1 MHWLK
6 PILLLALI
14 AFPAQMAQMA
24 LSPADELLQEY
35 AQRVRQDARVG
46 EQVSLTDEMF
56 SKMRE
61 TFKEYPA
68 ICSKPHIKAVSA
80 SSVPFGQE
88 DWEAVAI
95 AGRGM
100 CYCTM
105 IGNCRMWIYRI
116 KNGKMHKIFQTEE
129 AAAFGFVR
137 SRSGTPLLIV
147 WTRESAVE
155 KFAVVYKLDYG
166 EFLEAASW
174 KEVYEY
180 QDEHEEYRVHDTPKI
195 YSTMPLGVFLPY

>member
-6 PILLLALI
+6 SSLLLVLTSI
-14 AFPAQMAQMA
+14 PMQMPHVD
-24 LSPADELLQEY
+24 LYPADDLLQEY
-35 AQRVRQDARVG
+35 VHRVRHNARIG
-46 EQVSLTDEMF
+46 ESVPATDDMLTTL
-56 SKMRE
+56 RE
-61 TFKEYPA
+61 TFKEYPS
-68 ICSKPHIKAVSA
+68 ICSRPHMKAISA
-80 SSVPFGQE
+80 STVPFGE
-88 DWEAVAI
+88 KDWEAVAL

-105 IGNCRMWIYRI
+105 IGNCRLWIYRI
-116 KNGKMHKIFQTEE
+116 KQGKLRKIFQTE
-129 AAAFGFVR
+129 AAAEFGFVS
-137 SRSGTPLLIV
+137 SRAGTPLLIV

-166 EFLEAASW
+166 EFIEAASW

-180 QDEHEEYRVHDTPKI
+180 EDEDEEYRVHDTPRI